1 MSRRSSLIFIFV
13 TLPEKI
19 NKNKGIRMGKKSAD
33 ALITSVEELFKGGE
47 VPSEELICEHLYTK
61 TKENPFGAIP
71 VLQEVASLISKKR
84 GLQSAYNIFLRMEVA
99 LGLRKPE
106 IGIYDNAFHFIG
118 GAQKYGCTIAS
129 TLQQDF
135 DVTLIANADISLKQL
150 KEWYDLDL
158 SKCKLKVVQIPFFET
173 RKEKNNIFDA
183 GLVDLRENNPFHII
197 SKESGNYDIFVNNCM
212 LEMVYPLANISE
224 FICHFPEREISRFF
238 HVDKYSHIIFNS
250 LYTAEWIKK
259 RWKLKPHKHI
269 YPPIDM
275 ETSSPKGKK
284 ENIILS
290 VSRFELSGNKKQK
303 EMVKAFM
310 LLSNKYPDEMKKWKM
325 VLAGGSTEKN
335 VYLHRIRNLLTGI
348 PESKIELKVNISSDE
363 LKKLY
368 RKAKIFWHFCGIGQ
382 VDPACVEH
390 FGMTTVEA
398 MQNYCVPIIF
408 NGGGQKEAVK
418 DGESGF
424 LFKDFKDLYNK
435 TIRLIRKPEKM
446 QSLSEGAYLQG
457 KKFTKKV
464 FSHKIKKHFEQLIKD
479 YSFSD

>member
-1 MSRRSSLIFIFV
+1 MNEINPAVLIKEIEGFLKRDDISS
-13 TLPEKI
+13 E
-19 NKNKGIRMGKKSAD
+19 D
-33 ALITSVEELFKGGE
+33 
-47 VPSEELICEHLYTK
+47 LICRHLFTK
-61 TKENPFGAIP
+61 IKEGFSSTTP
-71 VLQEVASLISKKR
+71 VLQEIASLISKER
-84 GLQSAYNIFLRMEVA
+84 GIQSAYNIFLRMEVA
-99 LGLRKPE
+99 LGQRKPE

-129 TLQQDF
+129 ALQQDF

-158 SKCKLKVVQIPFFET
+158 SRCKLKAVKIPFFEA
-173 RKEKNNIFDA
+173 RKEKNSIFDA
-183 GLVDLRENNPFHII
+183 GLVDLRENNPFHVI

-224 FICHFPEREISRFF
+224 FICHFPEREITRFF
-238 HVDKYSHIIFNS
+238 HVAEYSHIIYNS
-250 LYTAEWIKK
+250 IYTAEWIKK
-259 RWKLKPHKHI
+259 RWKLDPHKHI
-269 YPPIDM
+269 YPPVDM
-275 ETSSPKGKK
+275 ESSSPKSKK
-284 ENIILS
+284 ENVILS

-310 LLSNKYPDEMKKWKM
+310 LLSDKYPDEMKKWKL

-335 VYLHRIRNLLTGI
+335 VYLDKIRNLLKGI
-348 PESKIELKVNISSDE
+348 PESKIELKVNVSSDD

-382 VDPACVEH
+382 TDPACVEH

-398 MQNYCVPIIF
+398 MQNYCVPVIF
-408 NGGGQKEAVK
+408 NGGGQKEVVK

-424 LFKDFKDLYNK
+424 LFKDFKELYNK
-435 TIRLIRKPEKM
+435 TLRLIRKPEKM
-446 QSLSEGAYLQG
+446 QFLSEGAYTQG
-457 KKFTKKV
+457 KKFTKKI
-464 FSHKIKKHFEQLIKD
+464 FSHKIKKHFGQLLKD